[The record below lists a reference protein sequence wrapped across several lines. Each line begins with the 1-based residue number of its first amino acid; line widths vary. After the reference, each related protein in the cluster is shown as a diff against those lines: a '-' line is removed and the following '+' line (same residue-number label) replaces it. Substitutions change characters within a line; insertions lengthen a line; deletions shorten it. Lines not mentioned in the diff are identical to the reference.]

1 MKENKNSG
9 QFENPEIISR
19 RNFLQGTSIAA
30 LMAMLGGIELKP
42 AEQAQQTAQP
52 QEAAKKGNPVN
63 CALIGCG
70 VWGREILTTLSQIP
84 TAPVVAICD
93 NYEPMLNRSKKL
105 APNAEPFTDYKK
117 LLEKKEVQ
125 AVIVATP
132 THLHKDIV
140 IDALKAGKHV
150 YCEAPL
156 ANTVEDAQAI
166 AKAAHE
172 AVKVNFQ
179 AGLQLR
185 SDKQRHFLLQ
195 FIRSGA
201 AGTPIKARAQWHKKE
216 SWARVSPNP
225 DRQKDTN
232 WRLYKDTSTGLIGE
246 IGIHQI
252 DELLWFMLAKPKS
265 VTGFGGILFHKD
277 DREIADTAQ
286 AIFQFG
292 TGMTL
297 NYEATLGNSFDS
309 DYEMLYGSDAAIM
322 VRGPKAWMFKE
333 ADAPL
338 LGWEV
343 YAKKEEFY
351 KESGIVLR
359 ADATKIIAH
368 TEGAS
373 KDSSGPTPL
382 YQALDAFVYN
392 CDMIASAVED
402 FSSSFNVKDTEALRK
417 YLNEELKNK
426 ALAATA
432 EDGLIATVY
441 AIKAN
446 EAVEKGTKI
455 EFQKDWFKI

>member
-1 MKENKNSG
+1 MKENKKNN

-42 AEQAQQTAQP
+42 AEQNQQQTQP
-52 QEAAKKGNPVN
+52 QGEAKKGNPVN

-70 VWGREILTTLSQIP
+70 VWGREILTTLSQIS

-93 NYEPMLNRSKKL
+93 NYEPMLNRAKKL

-132 THLHKDIV
+132 TYLHKDIV

-156 ANTVEDAQAI
+156 AHTVEDAQAI

-216 SWARVSPNP
+216 SWSRVSPNP
-225 DRQKDTN
+225 ERQKDTN
-232 WRLYKDTSTGLIGE
+232 WRLYKETSTGLIGE

-252 DELLWFMLAKPKS
+252 DELLWFMLAKPKA

-309 DYEMLYGSDAAIM
+309 DYEILYGSDAAIM

-343 YAKKEEFY
+343 YAK
-351 KESGIVLR
+351 
-359 ADATKIIAH
+359 
-368 TEGAS
+368 
-373 KDSSGPTPL
+373 
-382 YQALDAFVYN
+382 
-392 CDMIASAVED
+392 
-402 FSSSFNVKDTEALRK
+402 
-417 YLNEELKNK
+417 
-426 ALAATA
+426 
-432 EDGLIATVY
+432 
-441 AIKAN
+441 
-446 EAVEKGTKI
+446 
-455 EFQKDWFKI
+455 